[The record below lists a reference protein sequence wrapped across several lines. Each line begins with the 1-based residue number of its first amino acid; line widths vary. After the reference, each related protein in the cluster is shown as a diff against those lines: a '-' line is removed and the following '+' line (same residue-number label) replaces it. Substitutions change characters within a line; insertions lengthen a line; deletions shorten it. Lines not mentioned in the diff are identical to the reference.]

1 MCSPALRTTSRT
13 AYHLTSKSNVK
24 CKVTAFRIAFLAVL
38 CVLPPTGNAADAP
51 SYPAR
56 PVRFIVPFSA
66 GGAADL
72 LARLVG
78 RQLADRWGQQVVT
91 DNRAGAGGIVGM
103 QIAAKAPADGYT
115 LLMGSSSTH
124 AVSPAL
130 ATQRHYDPIA
140 DYTAISQVAVVPI
153 LMVAHPSV
161 PARSVAELIQ
171 LAKAKPGELTYASSG
186 VGATPHITAELFRT
200 AAGIQL
206 LHVPTKGGSVAV
218 NELLGG
224 HVNLTFGAI
233 STALPHLPS
242 GRLRALG
249 VTNPKRSPVLPDV
262 AAIAETLPGFEVVQ
276 WFGVF
281 APAGV
286 PRAASDKVARDVMAV
301 VESESFRE
309 ALLRQGIEPVRSA
322 SPAAFSTYV
331 RSEVA
336 QWPARLKTAG
346 IKVN

>member
-1 MCSPALRTTSRT
+1 
-13 AYHLTSKSNVK
+13 
-24 CKVTAFRIAFLAVL
+24 
-38 CVLPPTGNAADAP
+38 
-51 SYPAR
+51 
-56 PVRFIVPFSA
+56 VRFIVPFAA
-66 GGAADL
+66 GGAADV

-78 RQLADRWGQQVVT
+78 RQLAERWGQQVIT

-130 ATQRHYDPIA
+130 ATPRHYDPIA
-140 DYTAISQVAVVPI
+140 DYTPISEVAVVPI

-161 PARSVAELIQ
+161 PARTIAELIQ
-171 LAKAKPGELTYASSG
+171 LAKARPGELTYASSG

-233 STALPHLPS
+233 STALAHLSS

-262 AAIAETLPGFEVVQ
+262 PSIAETLPGFEVVQ

-286 PRAASDKVARDVMAV
+286 PRAAIDKIAQDVMAV
-301 VESESFRE
+301 AESAPFRD
-309 ALLRQGIEPVRSA
+309 ALLRQGIEPAASA

-336 QWPARLKTAG
+336 QWPVRLRKAG
-346 IKVN
+346 IKLE

>member
-1 MCSPALRTTSRT
+1 
-13 AYHLTSKSNVK
+13 
-24 CKVTAFRIAFLAVL
+24 
-38 CVLPPTGNAADAP
+38 
-51 SYPAR
+51 
-56 PVRFIVPFSA
+56 
-66 GGAADL
+66 
-72 LARLVG
+72 
-78 RQLADRWGQQVVT
+78 
-91 DNRAGAGGIVGM
+91 
-103 QIAAKAPADGYT
+103 
-115 LLMGSSSTH
+115 MGSSSTH

-140 DYTAISQVAVVPI
+140 DYTPISRVAVVPI

-161 PARSVAELIQ
+161 AARSTAELIQ
-171 LAKAKPGELTYASSG
+171 LAKARPGELTYASSG

-233 STALPHLPS
+233 STALPHLQS

-262 AAIAETLPGFEVVQ
+262 PSIAETLPGFEVVQ

-286 PRAASDKVARDVMAV
+286 PRTAVDKVAQDVMVV
-301 VESESFRE
+301 VESAPFRDT
-309 ALLRQGIEPVRSA
+309 LLRQGNEPAA
-322 SPAAFSTYV
+322 SPSRAEFAAYV
-331 RSEVA
+331 RNEVA
-336 QWPARLKTAG
+336 QWPVRLKKAG
-346 IKVN
+346 IRLE